1 MSNLSYPKN
10 VIEENE
16 KKREFEFKGPGI
28 PKIPAEVKEL
38 TEELF
43 LHPAEKPLFNAPVF
57 RG

>member
-1 MSNLSYPKN
+1 MANLSYPKN
-10 VIEENE
+10 IIEENE
-16 KKREFEFKGPGI
+16 KKREFEFNGPGI
-28 PKIPAEVKEL
+28 PKIPAQVKEL